1 MKSEFTMTLLT
12 ELKYSLSGIKRRFI
26 VSLHS
31 EASSECVQWSNGYSI
46 RHVFSKRIA
55 LFVIFG
61 LWELEFFCTVL
72 YIILINQLNRVQC
85 CNRLL
90 FLASIYYES
99 EKFNA
104 SSEREQY
111 FIVWVHPEV
120 NIISISGFLFHGFWL
135 CPALFLKIG
144 YFYLHKRKN
153 QKIYNSTLVQNM
165 LCENANRIWT
175 TR

>member
-61 LWELEFFCTVL
+61 LWELDFFCTVL

-90 FLASIYYES
+90 FLPYILWIRKIQCFLGKGTILHCLSA
-99 EKFNA
+99 FWGQ
-104 SSEREQY
+104 QY
-111 FIVWVHPEV
+111 IHFWFSTVWFLTLSCSLL
-120 NIISISGFLFHGFWL
+120 NDWIFLF
-135 CPALFLKIG
+135 
-144 YFYLHKRKN
+144 
-153 QKIYNSTLVQNM
+153 T
-165 LCENANRIWT
+165 
-175 TR
+175 

>member
-1 MKSEFTMTLLT
+1 MCSVIQWIF
-12 ELKYSLSGIKRRFI
+12 YSPCFLQTYCFVCYLR
-26 VSLHS
+26 SLG
-31 EASSECVQWSNGYSI
+31 AW
-46 RHVFSKRIA
+46 
-55 LFVIFG
+55 L
-61 LWELEFFCTVL
+61 FCTVL

-120 NIISISGFLFHGFWL
+120 NNISISGFLLHGFWL
-135 CPALFLKIG
+135 CPALFLTIG

-165 LCENANRIWT
+165 
-175 TR
+175 